1 VNDPFVEGWLAHYV
15 MLARERGWWAYVEQ
29 QVRRMD
35 SGPSGLFRG
44 LEAAWR
50 ERLDAIGFTP
60 DPSELGQWWNVKS
73 EAEREAEQRSTAR
86 RRA

>member
-1 VNDPFVEGWLAHYV
+1 MNDPWDKALAHYV
-15 MLARERGWWAYVEQ
+15 YLAQQPRWWAQVVH
-29 QVRRMD
+29 QVRLMD
-35 SGPSGLFRG
+35 GGPSGLFRG

-50 ERLDAIGFTP
+50 ERLDAIGFEP
-60 DPSELGQWWNVKS
+60 DPGELGQWWIAKS